1 MHTQVSILNYNLN
14 LNLHHANW
22 LEISRLFC
30 TRRQQMVLNAL
41 SNRQLR
47 ELAILAQLFQ
57 EVLIERNG
65 RKWIPL
71 VESLRQHVDR
81 ATAVVTHAKNMSAEI
96 HQKSP

>member
-1 MHTQVSILNYNLN
+1 
-14 LNLHHANW
+14 
-22 LEISRLFC
+22 
-30 TRRQQMVLNAL
+30 MVLNAL

-71 VESLRQHVDR
+71 VKSLRQHVDR
-81 ATAVVTHAKNMSAEI
+81 ATAVVTHAKNMSAEL
-96 HQKSP
+96 HRKSPYLVATASAKGSSAEKAGPAFF